1 MAASTRHLFVLSVL
15 LIFAVAMSPTKT
27 TAWEFEASAG
37 DSDAAESI
45 SKVKPAPPDVWKVKP
60 MSGLDALTRYN
71 PVHWA
76 PACYLPAPVQ
86 GQFELAPRLFF
97 ANVSGEARHTLENLV
112 PERSLVKFDDHLGF
126 RSSGNVLW
134 SIDALYQFR
143 PRWAITYRFS
153 PLSLSATHAPLTG
166 FQFSGRT
173 FAAGMDLH
181 SKWDRWEHRAGL
193 LFNVSRT
200 TNAMTSVF
208 ADWLYV
214 QDRLFI
220 GETGAQGASVT
231 WDDTK
236 SMALLGLQFDKCLKN
251 YRGNTLALTAKGG
264 FAFLDDGIGY
274 DAEAGLNYMIPI
286 KTGRFGFVKGGYRY
300 FNLKKEAET
309 KVFGSTLHGA
319 FLSLGF
325 LF

>member
-1 MAASTRHLFVLSVL
+1 MAASIRYLFVFSVL
-15 LIFAVAMSPTKT
+15 LIYAGVMSLNDSA
-27 TAWEFEASAG
+27 AWELEASAG
-37 DSDAAESI
+37 DAAQSISKVRPASPEI
-45 SKVKPAPPDVWKVKP
+45 SKVKPL
-60 MSGLDALTRYN
+60 SGFEGLDRYN
-71 PVHWA
+71 PVNWG

-86 GQFELAPRLFF
+86 GQFVLSPRLFF
-97 ANVSGEARHTLENLV
+97 ANVSGEARHTLEGGL
-112 PERSLVKFDDHLGF
+112 PGSLVKFDEQLGL

-134 SIDALYQFR
+134 SIGALYQFR

-153 PLSLSATHAPLTG
+153 PLSISADHAPATG
-166 FQFSGRT
+166 FQFSGHA
-173 FAAGMDLH
+173 FAAGTDLH

-193 LFNVSRT
+193 LFNLSRT
-200 TNAMTSVF
+200 SNAMTSVF

-214 QDRLFI
+214 QDRLSI
-220 GETGAQGASVT
+220 GETGAQATAVT

-236 SMALLGLQFDKCLKN
+236 SMALLGVEFDKCLKN
-251 YRGNTLALTAKGG
+251 YRGNTLALTASGA
-264 FAFLDDGIGY
+264 FAFLDDSIGY

-300 FNLKKEAET
+300 FNLKKETET

-319 FLSLGF
+319 FISLGF